1 MFYSPIIG
9 YTMDSNFRA
18 ASLTLYPSDKKKK
31 KAKPN
36 GSILNYLLLE
46 AISGLLASFQ
56 KSE

>member
-31 KAKPN
+31 KQ
-36 GSILNYLLLE
+36 SQMEVFWIIYYLRPLV
-46 AISGLLASFQ
+46 AC
-56 KSE
+56 